1 MAIDLLGQAKR
12 IFDGDA
18 VRGLGVALDEQPDRV
33 EQALAL
39 GGPAILAGL
48 ANALADP
55 REGGRVADAIR
66 DEPRDEPGL
75 GPVGDLIRGG
85 SLDAIVG
92 RGQALLR
99 TILGDRLGRVMD
111 LIADDSGAR
120 PASVATLMGVL
131 APVLAGLI
139 REAVASRGLGLDA
152 LRDLL
157 AGQRDAIARQAPG
170 GLAEVLGLNGLAD
183 LGAARPAPAATAGER
198 PAPAATAGERPAPA
212 ATAGERPAPAATAGE
227 RPAPA
232 ATAARWALP
241 AALGF
246 LVLVGAYYLLPRDAS
261 RFDLPDDKAEA
272 PAGNRPAIVADR
284 DVPPAPATVEGRPV
298 EETTSKAVSLALP
311 GDVVIEAPEGSYIE
325 SMVQALR
332 DGKVAESRT
341 FVAGD
346 LTFDADDR
354 PTAEAARPIGLIA
367 KVAAAYP
374 DVKLKVNGR
383 ESLKDA
389 KAVVS
394 REQALRRAEAVREAL
409 VRAGVPADRVGVE
422 VVAPNL
428 PAEHP
433 AAVAEDDVPISLSI
447 VAE

>member
-198 PAPAATAGERPAPA
+198 PAVAVRPAATTGRSAPRVVTPA
-212 ATAGERPAPAATAGE
+212 ADPSAS
-227 RPAPA
+227 
-232 ATAARWALP
+232 AARWALP

>member
-18 VRGLGVALDEQPDRV
+18 VRELGVALDEQPDRV
-33 EQALAL
+33 ERALAL

-48 ANALADP
+48 ASALAAP
-55 REGGRVADAIR
+55 REGGRVADALR
-66 DEPRDEPGL
+66 DDSRGAPGL
-75 GPVGDLIRGG
+75 GPVGELIRGG
-85 SLDAIVG
+85 SLDAIVR
-92 RGQALLR
+92 RGQDLLR

-131 APVLAGLI
+131 APALAGLI
-139 REAVASRGLGLDA
+139 REGVGPRGLGLDA

-157 AGQRDAIARQAPG
+157 TSQREAIARQAPG
-170 GLAEVLGLNGLAD
+170 GLAEALGPNSLAD
-183 LGAARPAPAATAGER
+183 LGTAPVATAGER
-198 PAPAATAGERPAPA
+198 PVVTMRPAASTGRVAPRVVMPTVDDPSSA
-212 ATAGERPAPAATAGE
+212 SV
-227 RPAPA
+227 
-232 ATAARWALP
+232 ARWAVP
-241 AALGF
+241 VALGF
-246 LVLVGAYYLLPRDAS
+246 LVLTGAYYLLPRDAS
-261 RFDLPDDKAEA
+261 RFDLPDGKAA
-272 PAGNRPAIVADR
+272 LLAKSRPAIVADR
-284 DVPPAPATVEGRPV
+284 DAPPASATAEGRPV
-298 EETTSKAVSLALP
+298 VETTSKAVSLALP

-325 SMVQALR
+325 SMVRALR
-332 DGKVAESRT
+332 DGKIAESRT

-346 LTFDADDR
+346 LAFDADDR
-354 PTAEAARPIGLIA
+354 PTAEAGRPIGLIA

-374 DVKLKVNGR
+374 NVKLKVNGR

-389 KAVVS
+389 KAAVS

-409 VRAGVPADRVGVE
+409 VRAGVPAERVGVE

-433 AAVAEDDVPISLSI
+433 AAVAEDDVPISISI
-447 VAE
+447 VAD

>member
-1 MAIDLLGQAKR
+1 MESACQTP
-12 IFDGDA
+12 
-18 VRGLGVALDEQPDRV
+18 GVVP
-33 EQALAL
+33 
-39 GGPAILAGL
+39 
-48 ANALADP
+48 
-55 REGGRVADAIR
+55 
-66 DEPRDEPGL
+66 
-75 GPVGDLIRGG
+75 
-85 SLDAIVG
+85 
-92 RGQALLR
+92 
-99 TILGDRLGRVMD
+99 
-111 LIADDSGAR
+111 
-120 PASVATLMGVL
+120 
-131 APVLAGLI
+131 
-139 REAVASRGLGLDA
+139 
-152 LRDLL
+152 
-157 AGQRDAIARQAPG
+157 
-170 GLAEVLGLNGLAD
+170 
-183 LGAARPAPAATAGER
+183 PAA
-198 PAPAATAGERPAPA
+198 APSAS
-212 ATAGERPAPAATAGE
+212 
-227 RPAPA
+227 
-232 ATAARWALP
+232 AARWALP